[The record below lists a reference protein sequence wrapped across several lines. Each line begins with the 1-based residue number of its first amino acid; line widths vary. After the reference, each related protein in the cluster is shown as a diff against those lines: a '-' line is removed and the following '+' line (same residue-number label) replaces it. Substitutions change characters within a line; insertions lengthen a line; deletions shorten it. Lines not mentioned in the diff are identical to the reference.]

1 MSDETAP
8 AGRPANVIVVGGG
21 VAGLV
26 AARDL
31 ARAGVPV
38 TVLESS
44 DRFGGQLQRHT
55 VGGIELDAG
64 AEAFATRGGT
74 VQALAEELGLADAVV
89 APSAAG
95 AWLHR
100 ADGAS
105 VPLPATSILGIPGS
119 PLAPDVVRV
128 IGRRA
133 ALRAAADVLLPAA
146 AGAAEESLGALVRA
160 RMGQAVVDE
169 LVAPVARGVHSGH
182 PDDLELDRVAPGV
195 RAALRRTGSLTRA
208 VRDLRAKAPAGS
220 AVLGLSGGVTR
231 LVDELVADLRRSGAT
246 LRPRAHVESVG
257 RDVVVVDGQRMRGR
271 VLVAAAGFTGS
282 AARPDPRTDPAPRPT
297 TVTVVTLV
305 VEQPDLD
312 AAPRGTGVLVA
323 SGAPGIRARALTH
336 VTAKWPWLAERAA
349 GRHVLRL
356 SYDRVGDDWREVARA
371 DAAAL
376 LGVELP
382 RAAVV
387 DAARVEWTRRG
398 GADALEGV
406 DGVGEWTAGTGLAA
420 VVRQA
425 REQAGRM
432 LHATDAP

>member
-1 MSDETAP
+1 MSDEAS
-8 AGRPANVIVVGGG
+8 AAERPANVIVVGGG

-31 ARAGVPV
+31 ARAGVRV

-44 DRFGGQLQRHT
+44 ERFGGQLQRHT

-89 APSAAG
+89 APSDAG
-95 AWLHR
+95 AWLQR
-100 ADGAS
+100 SSGDA
-105 VPLPATSILGIPGS
+105 VPLPATSILGIPGT
-119 PLAPDVVRV
+119 PLASDVIRV
-128 IGRRA
+128 IGWWS
-133 ALRAAADVLLPAA
+133 ALRAFADALLPSVV
-146 AGAAEESLGALVRA
+146 GAKKTTLGEFVRV
-160 RMGQAVVDE
+160 RMGRAVVDE
-169 LVAPVARGVHSGH
+169 LVAPVARGVHSAQ
-182 PDDLELDRVAPGV
+182 PDELELDRVAPGV
-195 RAALRRTGSLTRA
+195 RIALLREGSLARG

-220 AVLGLSGGVTR
+220 AVLGLRGGVAR
-231 LVDELVADLRRSGAT
+231 LVDELVADLRLAGAT
-246 LRPRAHVESVG
+246 LRTRAHVESVG
-257 RDVVVVDGQRMRGR
+257 PDVVVVDGERMPGR
-271 VLVAAAGFTGS
+271 VLVAAAGFTGDD
-282 AARPDPRTDPAPRPT
+282 AATPT

-305 VEQPDLD
+305 VQQSALD
-312 AAPRGTGVLVA
+312 TAPRGTGVLVA
-323 SGAPGIRARALTH
+323 QGAPGVRARALTH
-336 VTAKWPWLAERAA
+336 VTAKWPWLAERAG

-371 DAAAL
+371 DAAVL

-382 RAAVV
+382 TGAVI

-398 GADALEGV
+398 AADALDGV
-406 DGVGEWTAGTGLAA
+406 AGVGEWTAGTGLAA

-432 LHATDAP
+432 LHGPDVP